1 MGTYCKTC
9 DQRIN
14 EQQNEII
21 RNSGDLSQYNNNKRN
36 NIKASF
42 SSKSNNKNIDYY
54 VPEIIF
60 LQRKIK
66 KYLSAKH
73 ESTQELFYN
82 RNYSNNINAKNN
94 EEFDII
100 GYNEEDYN
108 NAKGGKNSSR
118 KSDKF
123 KTLSQK

>member
-42 SSKSNNKNIDYY
+42 SSKSNNKKIDY
-54 VPEIIF
+54 
-60 LQRKIK
+60 
-66 KYLSAKH
+66 
-73 ESTQELFYN
+73 
-82 RNYSNNINAKNN
+82 
-94 EEFDII
+94 
-100 GYNEEDYN
+100 
-108 NAKGGKNSSR
+108 
-118 KSDKF
+118 
-123 KTLSQK
+123 